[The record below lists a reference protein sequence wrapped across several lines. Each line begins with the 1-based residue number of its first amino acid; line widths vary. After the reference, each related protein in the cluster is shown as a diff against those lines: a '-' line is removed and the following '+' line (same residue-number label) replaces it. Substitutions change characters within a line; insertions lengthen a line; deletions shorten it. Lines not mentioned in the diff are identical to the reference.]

1 MRRLTVEAT
10 PLAGLKVI
18 CRVSAVDSRGS
29 FSRLFCQEELS
40 AAGWS
45 KSVAQINHSVTAQ
58 RGTIRGLHF
67 QHPPNAEMKLVSC
80 IRGEAW
86 DVAVDVR
93 AGSTTFLQWHAELL
107 SADNGRALLIP
118 EGFAHG
124 FQALT
129 DQVELVY
136 CHSAPHVAHAEAGFW
151 PFDPMVSIPWPLAVS
166 EISDRDAGL
175 PSIAEEFQGV
185 LL

>member
-1 MRRLTVEAT
+1 MGRFVVVDT

-18 CRVSAVDSRGS
+18 CRMPITDSRGS
-29 FSRLFCQEELS
+29 FSRVFCQEEL
-40 AAGWS
+40 AVAGWQ
-45 KSVAQINHSVTAQ
+45 KPIAQINHSYTAR

-67 QHPPNAEMKLVSC
+67 QRSPNAEMKLVSC
-80 IRGEAW
+80 IRGAVW

-93 AGSTTFLQWHAELL
+93 AGSPTLLQWHAEQL
-107 SADNGRALLIP
+107 SSDNGRSLLIP

-129 DQVELVY
+129 DHVELIY
-136 CHSAPHVAHAEAGFW
+136 CHSVAYAPQTETGLW
-151 PFDPMVSIPWPLAVS
+151 PLDAIVSVPWPLAATDM
-166 EISDRDAGL
+166 SDRDASF
-175 PSIAEEFQGV
+175 PRISREFEGV